1 MSLTQPTPLLR
12 VLVVDDDGLARRGT
26 AQQLAAAGYPV
37 RDAAHAQ
44 QALTMLEDGG
54 TDLMLTDIRMP
65 GMDGFELLRTLRQR
79 HPQVDVVLMTAFGSV
94 SSAVEAMQQGAVD
107 YLVKPFRFPE
117 LQARLQRVAERR
129 VAKHRLDRLEALVDE
144 PGRFGLVGRSTGM
157 QRVRER
163 IALFAAHPAPV
174 LVTGETGTGKELVAR
189 ALHEA
194 GPRRGR
200 PFIAVACGAVPRDL
214 AESYFLGHER
224 GAFTGATQRRAGVF
238 EQADGGT
245 LLLDDVDDLPAEL
258 QVKLLRVLQEGVVQ
272 RLGGQGEHPVDVRV
286 VATTKVDLESQV
298 QVNRFRPDLY
308 YRLRGL
314 EIEVPALRLRGED
327 VVLLAEYFL
336 RVLASAQGRRPARL
350 APETVDCLLGCAW
363 PGNVRELRRSV
374 EAADAL
380 AQGDEVRPA
389 HFPAAVARRDHPRR
403 PFRLHLDGAGPL
415 HLTDLVRQFE
425 DELIGWAMSEAH
437 GQQSKAA
444 ELLGVP
450 RTTLQSKLN
459 RA

>member
-1 MSLTQPTPLLR
+1 MNTTQSPPLLR

-26 AQQLAAAGYPV
+26 AQQLSAAGYPV
-37 RDAAHAQ
+37 RDASHAQ

-54 TDLMLTDIRMP
+54 TDLVLTDIRMP
-65 GMDGFELLRTLRQR
+65 SMDGFELLSTLRQR

-94 SSAVEAMQQGAVD
+94 SSAVDAMQQGAVD
-107 YLVKPFRFPE
+107 YLLKPFRFAE

-129 VAKHRLDRLEALVDE
+129 AAHRRLAALEAMVDE
-144 PGRFGLVGRSTGM
+144 PGRFGLVGRSAGL

-163 IALFAAHPAPV
+163 IALFAGHPAPV

-200 PFIAVACGAVPRDL
+200 PFIAVACGAIPRDL

-224 GAFTGATQRRAGVF
+224 GAFTGATQRRTGVF

-245 LLLDDVDDLPAEL
+245 LLLDDVDDLPADL

-272 RLGGQGEHPVDVRV
+272 RLGGAGEHPVDVRV
-286 VATTKVDLESQV
+286 VATTKVDLEGQV
-298 QVNRFRPDLY
+298 QARRFRPDLY

-314 EIEVPALRLRGED
+314 EIEVPALRLRGDD
-327 VVLLAEYFL
+327 VVLLTEYFL
-336 RVLASAQGRRPARL
+336 RVLAAAQGRPSASL
-350 APETVDCLLGCAW
+350 APETIACLLDCTW

-380 AQGDEVRPA
+380 AQGGEVRPE
-389 HFPAAVARRDHPRR
+389 HFPAAVARHDHPRR
-403 PFRLHLDGAGPL
+403 PYSLHLEGAGPL
-415 HLTDLVRQFE
+415 HLNDLVRQFE
-425 DELIGWAMSEAH
+425 DEIIGWAMAEAH